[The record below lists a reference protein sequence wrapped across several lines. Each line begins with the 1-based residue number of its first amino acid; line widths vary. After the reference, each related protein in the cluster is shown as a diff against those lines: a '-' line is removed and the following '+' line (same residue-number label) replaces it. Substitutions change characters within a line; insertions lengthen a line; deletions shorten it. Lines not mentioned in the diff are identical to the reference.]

1 MMAGFDDIGLILAS
15 LNNGVS
21 AKEHNTM
28 MQWAQ
33 ECGNRERAQALRE
46 LVEFV
51 EIGMA
56 DDDRQKHRSHLEK

>member
-1 MMAGFDDIGLILAS
+1 MAGFDDIGPILAS
-15 LNNGVS
+15 LNNGIS

-28 MQWAQ
+28 MQWTQ
-33 ECGNRERAQALRE
+33 EYGNRERAKALRE

>member
-1 MMAGFDDIGLILAS
+1 MAGFDDIGPILAS
-15 LNNGVS
+15 LNNGIS

-33 ECGNRERAQALRE
+33 ECGNRELAQALRE

-51 EIGMA
+51 EIGIA
-56 DDDRQKHRSHLEK
+56 DDDR

>member
-1 MMAGFDDIGLILAS
+1 MAGFDDIGPILAS
-15 LNNGVS
+15 LNNGIS

-28 MQWAQ
+28 MHWTQ
-33 ECGNRERAQALRE
+33 EYGNRERAKALRE